1 MSLAYY
7 PTTVYVHPS
16 LIGTVKFLCGVCTH
30 SKSFLLQVVRS
41 LKNSMQP
48 GATSIT
54 VQFHLPSY
62 ECVFKAP
69 KVIPSLFSGEKLVV
83 YGIFKSS
90 EKGPATLQGKAILKY
105 TICGKEATVEVPFVA
120 MEQVP
125 VIPVVHHLAAK
136 QRLLE
141 LKGSGNHQV
150 MINLSIESS
159 VVCPQTAFFAV
170 DETSQQPISGPLKT
184 FDLCSEISVAMPQQQ
199 QCAQQQQQ
207 HTVAMEWEEQQQHYP
222 IYDALCLSDEVCE
235 QDLLCADLDMNLPP
249 VAGAALFDGFEFS
262 RSCKS
267 MRLESP
273 SGASDS
279 RSAKSAA
286 MPLLSS
292 LVALQLANGSWSL
305 TGALSSELGKE
316 LKVVEDSCP
325 SGCPSAVWATALALS
340 SLKLTY
346 SSQQDE
352 WELVAKKAESWL
364 RNQSLPTGLTLQSVH
379 SEAEKLNKLLV
390 SF

>member
-1 MSLAYY
+1 MLDRY
-7 PTTVYVHPS
+7 
-16 LIGTVKFLCGVCTH
+16 CQNCTH
-30 SKSFLLQVVRS
+30 LLYIVTGCSYS

-48 GATSIT
+48 GATNIT
-54 VQFHLPSY
+54 VEFHLPSY

-69 KVIPSLFSGEKLVV
+69 KVIPSVFSGEKLVV

-90 EKGPATLQGKAILKY
+90 KKEPATLQGKATLKY
-105 TICGKEATVEVPFVA
+105 TICSKQATVEVPFVA

-141 LKGSGNHQV
+141 FKGSGNHQV
-150 MINLSIESS
+150 LINLSIESS

-170 DETSQQPISGPLKT
+170 DETSQQPISGPLKLKT
-184 FDLCSEISVAMPQQQ
+184 YNLCG
-199 QCAQQQQQ
+199 
-207 HTVAMEWEEQQQHYP
+207 ME
-222 IYDALCLSDEVCE
+222 
-235 QDLLCADLDMNLPP
+235 DLLSYDSDSDDDMNFMLPP
-249 VAGAALFDGFEFS
+249 VAGADDFEFS

-279 RSAKSAA
+279 RSAKSTA
-286 MPLLSS
+286 MPSLSS

-325 SGCPSAVWATALALS
+325 SGCPSAVWATSLALS

-352 WELVAKKAESWL
+352 WELVAKKAEAWL
-364 RNQSLPTGLTLQSVH
+364 KKQSLPSGLTLQSVH
-379 SEAEKLNKLLV
+379 SEAEKFSKLFV
-390 SF
+390 SFYSL

>member
-1 MSLAYY
+1 M
-7 PTTVYVHPS
+7 HC
-16 LIGTVKFLCGVCTH
+16 TVKIVLTYCT
-30 SKSFLLQVVRS
+30 LLQVVRS

-48 GATSIT
+48 GATNIT

-69 KVIPSLFSGEKLVV
+69 KVIPSVFSGEKLVV

-90 EKGPATLQGKAILKY
+90 KKEPATLQGKATLKY
-105 TICGKEATVEVPFVA
+105 TISSKQATVEVPFVV

-141 LKGSGNHQV
+141 LKGSGNHQM

-184 FDLCSEISVAMPQQQ
+184 YDLYSMEPEFDLLCPGSSSRSAPFVMQHALMSSDDSLCSSDDE
-199 QCAQQQQQ
+199 C
-207 HTVAMEWEEQQQHYP
+207 EE
-222 IYDALCLSDEVCE
+222 
-235 QDLLCADLDMNLPP
+235 DLLCAADLDTNNFSS
-249 VAGAALFDGFEFS
+249 VAGAALFDEVVFNS
-262 RSCKS
+262 SIKS
-267 MRLESP
+267 LQKSS
-273 SGASDS
+273 SGASES
-279 RSAKSAA
+279 RSAKTAA
-286 MPLLSS
+286 MPSLSS
-292 LVALQLANGSWSL
+292 LIALQLANGSWSL

-352 WELVAKKAESWL
+352 WELVAKKAEAWL
-364 RNQSLPTGLTLQSVH
+364 KKQSLPTGLTLQSVH
-379 SEAEKLNKLLV
+379 SEAEKLNKLLI

>member
-1 MSLAYY
+1 
-7 PTTVYVHPS
+7 
-16 LIGTVKFLCGVCTH
+16 
-30 SKSFLLQVVRS
+30 
-41 LKNSMQP
+41 MQP
-48 GATSIT
+48 GATNIT

-90 EKGPATLQGKAILKY
+90 KKEPAALQGKATLKY
-105 TICGKEATVEVPFVA
+105 TISSNEATVEVPFIVL
-120 MEQVP
+120 EQVP

-184 FDLCSEISVAMPQQQ
+184 YDLYSMEPESEISDCLGSAPVMMRRCAM
-199 QCAQQQQQ
+199 
-207 HTVAMEWEEQQQHYP
+207 MSN
-222 IYDALCLSDEVCE
+222 DSSDDESS
-235 QDLLCADLDMNLPP
+235 DDDMGFDLDVNNLPQ
-249 VAGAALFDGFEFS
+249 VAGAALFDGLEFNS
-262 RSCKS
+262 RSLQAPS
-267 MRLESP
+267 

-286 MPLLSS
+286 MPSLSS

-352 WELVAKKAESWL
+352 WELVAKKAEAWL

-379 SEAEKLNKLLV
+379 SEAEKLNKLLI